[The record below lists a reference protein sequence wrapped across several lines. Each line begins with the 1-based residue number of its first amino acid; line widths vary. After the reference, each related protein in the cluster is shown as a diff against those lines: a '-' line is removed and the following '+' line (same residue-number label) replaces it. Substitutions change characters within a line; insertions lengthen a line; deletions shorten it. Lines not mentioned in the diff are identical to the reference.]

1 MELNQ
6 DNYENYLL
14 LYIDNE
20 LTASERAA
28 VEAFLESNPEY
39 AKEFKALQ
47 NAILAP
53 ESVTYTDKKL
63 LYRFEEMEAQL
74 DPSFKKSLYKQ
85 TNSTAKLIEFKKR
98 YIAYASIAA
107 IALWMLI
114 GTSQVFNTTTSVST
128 TIKEKALA
136 FNQKPESKKDELP
149 QTPNALVATAMEPKA
164 SIVNKTME
172 SQKETIENET
182 NNTPSPIIVEPEAI
196 TSNQQTNYTEAV
208 HTNND
213 TQANNNT
220 LTTVA
225 KVEKESFEEINTE
238 DNDRVLYISNIE
250 LDGDKFR
257 GVTRRIGAIFKRN
270 KNEKNK

>member
-20 LTASERAA
+20 LTATERVA
-28 VEAFLESNPEY
+28 VEGFLASNPRY
-39 AKEFKALQ
+39 IKELEALQ
-47 NAILAP
+47 NAKISP
-53 ESVTYTDKKL
+53 TNTVYPDKNL

-74 DPSFKKSLYKQ
+74 DPSFKKSLYKK

-107 IALWMLI
+107 VALWMLI
-114 GTSQVFNTTTSVST
+114 GTSQVFNKTVLST
-128 TIKEKALA
+128 TEDKPMITDQALAEPKMNKIELPNYTTKAKALPKKSSSQNKSIA
-136 FNQKPESKKDELP
+136 ETLLADNSLSIITNTNIPVSSTITETQPSIIETTNTASVNQENNSS
-149 QTPNALVATAMEPKA
+149 LV
-164 SIVNKTME
+164 
-172 SQKETIENET
+172 
-182 NNTPSPIIVEPEAI
+182 
-196 TSNQQTNYTEAV
+196 TEG
-208 HTNND
+208 
-213 TQANNNT
+213 
-220 LTTVA
+220 
-225 KVEKESFEEINTE
+225 KMEKERFEEINTE
-238 DNDRVLYISNIE
+238 DNDRVIYISNIE

>member
-114 GTSQVFNTTTSVST
+114 GTSQVFNKSV
-128 TIKEKALA
+128 
-136 FNQKPESKKDELP
+136 LP
-149 QTPNALVATAMEPKA
+149 KTERKSMIIAQENAEPKIN
-164 SIVNKTME
+164 SIEVPFYTTKANEQPKKSSSQNKSIAENLLADNRPSSITN
-172 SQKETIENET
+172 STIPIT
-182 NNTPSPIIVEPEAI
+182 SPIPE
-196 TSNQQTNYTEAV
+196 TQQPIIETANIASDRQENNSSLVTEV
-208 HTNND
+208 
-213 TQANNNT
+213 
-220 LTTVA
+220 
-225 KVEKESFEEINTE
+225 KIEKERFEEINTE
-238 DNDRVLYISNIE
+238 DNDRVIYISNIE

-257 GVTRRIGAIFKRN
+257 GVTRRIGAIFRRN
-270 KNEKNK
+270 KTEKNK

>member
-14 LYIDNE
+14 LYIDNV

-114 GTSQVFNTTTSVST
+114 GTSQVFNKTVLST
-128 TIKEKALA
+128 TEDKPMITAQALDEPKMNKIELPNYTTKAKALPKKSSSQNKSIA
-136 FNQKPESKKDELP
+136 ETLLADNSPSIITNTNIPVSSTIPETQPSIIETATTASVNQENNS
-149 QTPNALVATAMEPKA
+149 
-164 SIVNKTME
+164 SIV
-172 SQKETIENET
+172 
-182 NNTPSPIIVEPEAI
+182 
-196 TSNQQTNYTEAV
+196 TEG
-208 HTNND
+208 
-213 TQANNNT
+213 
-220 LTTVA
+220 
-225 KVEKESFEEINTE
+225 KMEKERFEEINTE

>member
-114 GTSQVFNTTTSVST
+114 GTSQVFNTTTPVST

-149 QTPNALVATAMEPKA
+149 QTPNALAATAMEPKA

-172 SQKETIENET
+172 SQKGTIENET

-257 GVTRRIGAIFKRN
+257 GITRKLSAILKRN
-270 KNEKNK
+270 KTEKNK